1 MNPTQTVE
9 KEEDLLILN
18 DDVHTDVAEPT
29 DALVFD
35 ETPNEE
41 NIISFDEATEEME
54 TPISLSADT
63 SVVLEDATVTPE
75 ENTLVLEEL
84 PSDTSASNNEDSF
97 FDLGNES
104 PVVTEEGNTQ
114 VETPKEEGTLDL
126 SSLSEEVSSSDSVT
140 TEPETSATSEDA
152 FDFGSFGSGE
162 EAKKDETSM
171 GGSTGDDT
179 TTSISSDAGDVNSI
193 LDEAIHKLQARKE
206 SITSEQSK
214 KEQHISD
221 LQAQISGL
229 EEEVAGEES
238 GVKDFVTESKKIEE
252 NVAQLEKMKLTE
264 DTVKEH
270 NTKRAHK
277 A

>member
-18 DDVHTDVAEPT
+18 DDVRTDALEPT
-29 DALVFD
+29 ETLVFD
-35 ETPNEE
+35 EAPNEE
-41 NIISFDEATEEME
+41 NIISFDEAIEEMK
-54 TPISLSADT
+54 TPTPVVSEDT
-63 SVVLEDATVTPE
+63 TGTPE
-75 ENTLVLEEL
+75 EN
-84 PSDTSASNNEDSF
+84 
-97 FDLGNES
+97 
-104 PVVTEEGNTQ
+104 
-114 VETPKEEGTLDL
+114 TLDL

-140 TEPETSATSEDA
+140 TEPEAAVASEDA

-162 EAKKDETSM
+162 ETKKDEGTM
-171 GGSTGDDT
+171 GDDMT
-179 TTSISSDAGDVNSI
+179 ASISSDADDVNSI

-206 SITSEQSK
+206 SIVSEQSK

-238 GVKDFVTESKKIEE
+238 GVKDLVTESKKIEE

-270 NTKRAHK
+270 NTKRSHK